1 MREKGERKSPSPPL
15 AKGGE
20 GQGEGGSTPTPEVEQ
35 HLQQVGG
42 VHHPIAV
49 HIHTTEIAAH
59 AAEGK
64 QHCLQVGVVDAVIL
78 VNIAVVRG
86 ATGLGIQQEG
96 FNRPVAAF

>member
-1 MREKGERKSPSPPL
+1 L
-15 AKGGE
+15 N
-20 GQGEGGSTPTPEVEQ
+20 STCSRS
-35 HLQQVGG
+35 
-42 VHHPIAV
+42 ASS
-49 HIHTTEIAAH
+49 
-59 AAEGK
+59 K